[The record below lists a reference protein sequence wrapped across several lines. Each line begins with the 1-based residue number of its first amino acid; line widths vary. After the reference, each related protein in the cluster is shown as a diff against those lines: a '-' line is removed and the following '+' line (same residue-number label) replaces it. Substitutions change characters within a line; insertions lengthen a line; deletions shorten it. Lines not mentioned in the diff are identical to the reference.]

1 MVGSGKMNRYPMLN
15 PQLLLS
21 FVAICDSGSFTRAAE
36 RVFLSQSTVSQQL
49 RRLEEM
55 LGRPLLDRSAHQI
68 RLTEE
73 GEKLLSYAR
82 RIIALNEEAY
92 DALTGVWRDG
102 ILRLGMPED
111 FAAPT
116 TELLAE
122 FSRANPY
129 LRLDVTSGLSADLH
143 SAYAH
148 EELDLILVKQ
158 RRTSPPRA
166 ARQEPLLWLDSL
178 AFPAITQDPLPLA
191 VFPLNGLYRE
201 ELCHAFDLLGRR
213 WRIGYSS
220 ASLAALTAA
229 SAAGLGV
236 TLLPAGCRLA
246 THRVLGAAEGLQP
259 MTHFELALYYRDD
272 APATTVAL
280 AERIRQFCGLIA

>member
-1 MVGSGKMNRYPMLN
+1 MNRYPMLN
-15 PQLLLS
+15 PQLLFS

-36 RVFLSQSTVSQQL
+36 RVFLSQSTVSQQI
-49 RRLEEM
+49 RRLEEQ

-73 GEKLLSYAR
+73 GEKLLGYAR

-92 DALTGVWRDG
+92 DALTGIWRDG

-122 FSRANPY
+122 FSRENPY

-143 SAYAH
+143 SAYAR

-178 AFPAITQDPLPLA
+178 AFPAIAQDPVPLS

-246 THRVLGAAEGLQP
+246 THQVLDKQHGLP
-259 MTHFELALYYRDD
+259 PLEHFELALYYRDN
-272 APATTVAL
+272 APATTVTL
-280 AERIRQFCGLIA
+280 AERIRRFCGLH